1 MDNSRFTVMTE
12 WLSDFEKDAM
22 NEEEMKEW
30 VYILIM
36 YLWKGE
42 VIETDNRF
50 IRLAFNNMRNNADR
64 MKAKKEEYQG
74 AGRPSDLPVDRI
86 YKLRKEGKKA
96 KEIAQILNEE
106 EVWGTITDKK
116 VQNSVGW
123 KKFTEDKK
131 SGNIAKE
138 IDKSEDK
145 PTISTFNF

>member
-1 MDNSRFTVMTE
+1 MDNNRFTIMTE

-30 VYILIM
+30 VYILTM

-50 IRLAFNNMRNNADR
+50 IRLAFNNMKNNADR

-74 AGRPSDLPVDRI
+74 AGRPADLPTDRI
-86 YKLRKEGKKA
+86 YELRKEGKKA

-106 EVWGTITDKK
+106 EIWGTVTDKK

-131 SGNIAKE
+131 SGNITK
-138 IDKSEDK
+138 DSDQSEDK